1 MMKISLVLFFS
12 LLIANPLKAEPI
24 RILTEHFP
32 PYNFEVDN
40 QAQGLAT
47 EVVQAVL
54 QQLKLDVDIEFYPWA
69 RAYELAQTEKNILI
83 YSIARIP
90 ERENLFQWVG
100 TIAPYKTSLYKLK
113 ANKEIKVNTLEQAKQ
128 YEIGLSLND
137 VIVTYLQRHQFPSLK
152 ILSTG
157 LLNIRMLANDRIDLI
172 AYDEASFSYAL
183 QEEGVEDALFEK
195 VYTLDELS
203 DQLYMAFSP
212 RSDKA
217 LVKAFADALQVIKAN
232 GSYEQ
237 IQKKYINIK

>member
-1 MMKISLVLFFS
+1 MKISLVLFFS

-100 TIAPYKTSLYKLK
+100 TIASYKTSLYKLK

-152 ILSTG
+152 TLSTG

>member
-1 MMKISLVLFFS
+1 MKISLVLFFS

>member
-1 MMKISLVLFFS
+1 MIKISLVLFFS

-32 PYNFEVDN
+32 PYNFEADN

-54 QQLKLDVDIEFYPWA
+54 QQLKLDVDIEFYPWS

-90 ERENLFQWVG
+90 ERESLFQWVG
-100 TIAPYKTSLYKLK
+100 TVAPYTTSLYKLK
-113 ANKEIKVNTLEQAKQ
+113 ANKEIKINTLEQAKQ

-183 QEEGVEDALFEK
+183 QEEGLEAALFEK
-195 VYTLDELS
+195 AYHIDELS

-217 LVKAFADALQVIKAN
+217 LVKVFTQALQAIKEN
-232 GSYEQ
+232 GTYEL
-237 IQKKYINIK
+237 IQNKYINI